1 MTDSRLELE
10 NIGIEVGTS
19 RADTTKT
26 AVKHFDTFLEYVRP
40 REQTLVAVANFEA
53 LDDANVHLISK
64 DIMGKFADY
73 MMKVLKIKTLNTC
86 LGYLSCVKCK
96 LETKFPLV
104 ETTQF
109 AGKWYKTLRSKIT
122 AKYAIDCKENG
133 TRLVN
138 SAPPMTEKDLIMLNE
153 QLLKH
158 NSRES
163 DTNRYDT

>member
-1 MTDSRLELE
+1 MSEPRVELE
-10 NIGIEVGTS
+10 NIGIEVGAS

-26 AVKHFDTFLEYVRP
+26 AVKHFDSFLDYIRP
-40 REQTLVAVANFEA
+40 QEVTLAAVANFEGVNGT
-53 LDDANVHLISK
+53 NVQLISK
-64 DIMGKFADY
+64 GIMGKFADY

-86 LGYLSCVKCK
+86 LGYLSCIKCK

-122 AKYAIDCKENG
+122 AKYAIECKENG

-153 QLLKH
+153 QLLRH

-163 DTNRYDT
+163 DTNRYVP